1 MWQKWFKIHKI
12 ANSKICNLKDLE
24 YYYLTKMILH
34 LRYDWINTVFPIKHC
49 KFSVCHSNIISSRL
63 KSRYN
68 WLFSQKNQNVS
79 PNFPGRVFLSIYMRI
94 QYSRSFY
101 RNNEVHLH
109 KNPYI
114 RVSKRCCFHFGL
126 GSISP
131 TFHKMVSHQ

>member
-1 MWQKWFKIHKI
+1 MIESIQFSPSNI
-12 ANSKICNLKDLE
+12 ANSL
-24 YYYLTKMILH
+24 
-34 LRYDWINTVFPIKHC
+34 F
-49 KFSVCHSNIISSRL
+49 CHSNIISSRL
-63 KSRYN
+63 KSKYN

-131 TFHKMVSHQ
+131 TFHKMVCISRFDILFWQTAFMSQINKSKFSARPTS